1 MQIILRK
8 AIHGQRRSA
17 TARPMV
23 YRCCMT
29 VKKVIWAILAVSAG
43 FVVGLLLRSHRL
55 QVISVRRLV
64 PIEGAVIQ
72 RDVDT
77 QNELPIADVVIT
89 ASDGAASATTSSDAA
104 GHYKLVLQR
113 GVLSGE
119 PVEVTLQHPDYEPL
133 GFEVQTG
140 RLMIPDKLYVAAMI
154 PVPLRTPA

>member
-8 AIHGQRRSA
+8 AICGQRRYS
-17 TARPMV
+17 TSRPMV

-29 VKKVIWAILAVSAG
+29 VKKVIWAILAVAAG
-43 FVVGLLLRSHRL
+43 FVVGLSLRSHRL

-72 RDVDT
+72 HDADA

-89 ASDGAASATTSSDAA
+89 ASDGVVSATTSSDAA
-104 GHYKLVLQR
+104 GHFKLVLQR

-119 PVEVTLQHPDYEPL
+119 PVEVTLRHADYEPL
-133 GFEVQTG
+133 AFEVQTG
-140 RLMIPDKLYVAAMI
+140 RLMVPNKLYVAAM
-154 PVPLRTPA
+154 